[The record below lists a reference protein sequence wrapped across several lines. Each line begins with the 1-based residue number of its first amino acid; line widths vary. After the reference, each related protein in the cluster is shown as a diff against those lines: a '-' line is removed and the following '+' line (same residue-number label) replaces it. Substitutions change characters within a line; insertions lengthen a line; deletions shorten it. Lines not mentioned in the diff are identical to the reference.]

1 MTEQSVNL
9 DASIQKAIDVCQAV
23 ASGDFEARILNL
35 QEDGELRPLFN
46 AINRIIDRNDAFV
59 REAKAAMQAVK
70 EHRYYRKILEP
81 GMPGVF
87 LLAARDIN
95 ASIENMGAIHSQSS
109 SLISLVDSLVEDV
122 ANKKNEIQEAA
133 HDSIKRTE
141 ENSSNTIEVSRAATR
156 TLENTNGVAA
166 ATEQMR
172 ASSQEIARQITMSAD
187 CAAKSLSE
195 TELAAQKI
203 ISLEEAA
210 KAISSVVDLIT
221 KISSQTNL
229 LALNATIEAARAG
242 EAGKGFAVVASEVK
256 SLANQTS
263 AATENITN
271 QVNHIQQTTS
281 ESVDA
286 IASIKKITQELSE
299 ISAGISAA
307 VEEQDAATGEI
318 GDQVNRLRGDI
329 EIVSGNVTK
338 LVQTAASSYSSSIQV
353 IWSSDE
359 IDEPLFKLSDAM
371 GDFVRIVNS

>member
-23 ASGDFEARILNL
+23 AGGDFEARILNL

-87 LLAARDIN
+87 LHAARDIN
-95 ASIENMGAIHSQSS
+95 ASIENMGAIHSQST

-122 ANKKNEIQEAA
+122 ADKKNEIQDAA

-195 TELAAQKI
+195 TELAAEKI
-203 ISLEEAA
+203 LSLEEAA

-271 QVNHIQQTTS
+271 QVHHIQQTTS

-318 GDQVNRLRGDI
+318 GEQVGRLRDDI
-329 EIVSGNVTK
+329 EIVSENVTK

>member
-1 MTEQSVNL
+1 MTEQSTNL
-9 DASIQKAIDVCQAV
+9 DASIRKAVDVCEAV
-23 ASGDFEARILNL
+23 AAGDFEARILNL
-35 QEDGELRPLFN
+35 GEDGELRPLFN

-59 REAKAAMQAVK
+59 RESKAAMQAVK
-70 EHRYYRKILEP
+70 EQRYYRKILES

-87 LLAARDIN
+87 LHATRDIN
-95 ASIENMGAIHSQSS
+95 ASIANMEAINDQSS
-109 SLISLVDSLVEDV
+109 QLLSVVDALVEDV
-122 ANKKNEIQEAA
+122 SEKTHEIQDSA
-133 HDSIKRTE
+133 HDSIRRTD
-141 ENSSNTIEVSRAATR
+141 ENSSNTIEVSKAATR
-156 TLENTNGVAA
+156 TLENTNAVAA

-172 ASSQEIARQITMSAD
+172 ASSQEIARQITLSAD

-195 TELAAQKI
+195 TEVAAEKI
-203 ISLEEAA
+203 MSLEVAA

-271 QVNHIQQTTS
+271 QVHQIQDTTS
-281 ESVDA
+281 QSVSA
-286 IASIKKITQELSE
+286 ITSIKKITQELSE
-299 ISAGISAA
+299 ISSGISAA

-318 GDQVNRLRGDI
+318 SDQVQRLRSDI
-329 EIVSGNVTK
+329 EIVSESVTR
-338 LVQTAASSYSSSIQV
+338 LVQSAASSYSSSIQV

-359 IDEPLFKLSDAM
+359 IEEPLCKLSDAM
-371 GDFVRIVNS
+371 GDFVRIVNG

>member
-242 EAGKGFAVVASEVK
+242 QAGKGFAVVASEVK